1 MDPFVRSI
9 DLWTAFGAGV
19 FSFASPC
26 ILPIIPSYMFFISG
40 TSAAA
45 LKANESEAGSDAQA
59 DARSDSKAD
68 EKAQEK
74 QKTQRQ
80 IILSSLCFILG
91 FSLVFIA
98 LGATATGLG
107 AMLKAHQDLL
117 RKIGG
122 GVVIVMGL
130 HMMGLIQI
138 NALLYEKR
146 VHLKARPPGYL
157 GAFLIGLSFALGW
170 TPCIGPQ
177 LGTILAIAS
186 TKTSVVEGIRLLAV
200 FSLGLAIPFFITA
213 LLMDKIFVYFRKLQK
228 HMQAISVASGA
239 FLILVGILIFT
250 NFLQTLSNFL
260 QAPSLP
266 IS

>member
-1 MDPFVRSI
+1 MDPFARSI

-19 FSFASPC
+19 LSFISPC

-40 TSAAA
+40 TSAGALNAA
-45 LKANESEAGSDAQA
+45 ESDGAEA
-59 DARSDSKAD
+59 
-68 EKAQEK
+68 EK

-91 FSLVFIA
+91 FSLVFVA

-107 AMLKAHQDLL
+107 AMLKTHQDLL
-117 RKIGG
+117 RQIGG
-122 GVVIVMGL
+122 LVVMILGL

-146 VHLKARPPGYL
+146 IHLKARPPGYL

-177 LGTILAIAS
+177 LGAILAIAS
-186 TKTSVVEGIRLLAV
+186 TKTSVLEGIRLLAV
-200 FSLGLAIPFFITA
+200 FSLGLAIPFFVTA
-213 LLMDKIFVYFRKLQK
+213 LLMDKVFVYFRKLQK
-228 HMQAISVASGA
+228 HMQTISVVSGG
-239 FLILVGILIFT
+239 FLVLVGILIFT
-250 NFLQTLSNFL
+250 NFLQTLTNFL

>member
-1 MDPFVRSI
+1 MDPFARSI

-19 FSFASPC
+19 LSFISPC

-40 TSAAA
+40 TSAGALNAA
-45 LKANESEAGSDAQA
+45 ESDGAEA
-59 DARSDSKAD
+59 
-68 EKAQEK
+68 EK

-91 FSLVFIA
+91 FSLVFVA

-117 RKIGG
+117 RQIGG
-122 GVVIVMGL
+122 LVVMILGL

-146 VHLKARPPGYL
+146 IHLKARPPGYL

-177 LGTILAIAS
+177 LGAILAIAS
-186 TKTSVVEGIRLLAV
+186 TKTSVLEGIRLLAV
-200 FSLGLAIPFFITA
+200 FSLGLAIPFFVTA
-213 LLMDKIFVYFRKLQK
+213 LLMDKVFVYFRKLQK
-228 HMQAISVASGA
+228 HMQTISVVSGG
-239 FLILVGILIFT
+239 FLVLVGILIFT

>member
-1 MDPFVRSI
+1 MDPFARSI
-9 DLWTAFGAGV
+9 DLWTAFGAGL
-19 FSFASPC
+19 FSFISPC

-40 TSAAA
+40 TSAGALNTAEGEDAA
-45 LKANESEAGSDAQA
+45 A
-59 DARSDSKAD
+59 
-68 EKAQEK
+68 EK

-91 FSLVFIA
+91 FSLVFVL

-107 AMLKAHQDLL
+107 AMLKAHQELL
-117 RKIGG
+117 RKMGG
-122 GVVIVMGL
+122 AVVIIMGL

-138 NALLYEKR
+138 KALLYEKR
-146 VHLKARPPGYL
+146 VHLKARPPGYV

-177 LGTILAIAS
+177 LGAILAIAS
-186 TKTSVVEGIRLLAV
+186 TKASVTEGIRLLAA

-213 LLMDKIFVYFRKLQK
+213 LLMDKVFVYFRKIQK
-228 HMQAISVASGA
+228 HMQTISIASGA
-239 FLILVGILIFT
+239 FLVLVGVLIFT
-250 NFLQTLSNFL
+250 NFLQTISNFL

-266 IS
+266 IT